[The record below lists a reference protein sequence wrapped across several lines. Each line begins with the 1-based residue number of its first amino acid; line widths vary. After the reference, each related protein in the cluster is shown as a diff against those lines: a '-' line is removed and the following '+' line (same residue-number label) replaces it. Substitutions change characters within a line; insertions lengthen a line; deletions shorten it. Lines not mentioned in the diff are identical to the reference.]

1 MLAFCYNYGVQCPA
15 GVVAI
20 AVLFFLAS
28 AYLTVLAIIWFINP
42 DAFPLS
48 LAVPLLHGLEL
59 AGPYMFLICA
69 AVGVVVGI
77 GLLRLNNYARRATI
91 LIAVAG
97 IVMLIPKMSAAA
109 VDISAELFI
118 AAIQVI
124 VRVVIVWYLWQ
135 NWTAK
140 EFN

>member
-1 MLAFCYNYGVQCPA
+1 VQRPA

-20 AVLFFLAS
+20 AVLFFAAS
-28 AYLTVLAIIWFINP
+28 AYLTALAIIWFVNP

-48 LAVPLLHGLEL
+48 LAGPLLNGLEL

-69 AVGVVVGI
+69 AVGIIVGI
-77 GLLRLNNYARRATI
+77 GLVRLNNYARRATI

-97 IVMLIPKMSAAA
+97 VVMLIPKMSAAA
-109 VDISAELFI
+109 VDISASLFI

-135 NWTAK
+135 KWTAE
-140 EFN
+140 EFH

>member
-1 MLAFCYNYGVQCPA
+1 MQRPA

-20 AVLFFLAS
+20 AVLFFLGS
-28 AYLTVLAIIWFINP
+28 AYLTALALIWFINP
-42 DAFPLS
+42 NTFPLA
-48 LAVPLLHGLEL
+48 LAAPLLHGLEL

-69 AVGVVVGI
+69 AVAVIVGI

-109 VDISAELFI
+109 VDISLGLFVVGL
-118 AAIQVI
+118 QVI
-124 VRVVIVWYLWQ
+124 ARVVIVWYLWQ
-135 NWTAK
+135 NWAAET
-140 EFN
+140 FH

>member
-1 MLAFCYNYGVQCPA
+1 ML
-15 GVVAI
+15 
-20 AVLFFLAS
+20 LFLAS
-28 AYLTVLAIIWFINP
+28 TYLTALAIIWFINP

-48 LAVPLLHGLEL
+48 LAAPLLHGLEL

-69 AVGVVVGI
+69 AVGVIVGI

-109 VDISAELFI
+109 VDISLGLFVVGL
-118 AAIQVI
+118 QVI
-124 VRVVIVWYLWQ
+124 ARVVIVWYLWQ
-135 NWTAK
+135 NWIAEK
-140 EFN
+140 FH

>member
-1 MLAFCYNYGVQCPA
+1 VQRPA
-15 GVVAI
+15 GVVSI
-20 AVLFFLAS
+20 VVLFFLTS
-28 AYLTVLAIIWFINP
+28 AYLTVIAIIWLFNP

-48 LAVPLLHGLEL
+48 LAAPLLHGLEL

-69 AVGVVVGI
+69 AVGVIVGI
-77 GLLRLNNYARRATI
+77 GLLKLNNYARRATI

-118 AAIQVI
+118 VAIQVI

-135 NWTAK
+135 NWTAEK
-140 EFN
+140 FH

>member
-1 MLAFCYNYGVQCPA
+1 MQRPA
-15 GVVAI
+15 GVVSI
-20 AVLFFLAS
+20 VVLFFLTS
-28 AYLTVLAIIWFINP
+28 AYLTVIAIIWLFNP

-48 LAVPLLHGLEL
+48 LAAPLLHGLEL

-69 AVGVVVGI
+69 AVGVIVGI
-77 GLLRLNNYARRATI
+77 GLLKLNNYARRATI

-118 AAIQVI
+118 VAIQVI

-135 NWTAK
+135 NWTAEK
-140 EFN
+140 FH

>member
-1 MLAFCYNYGVQCPA
+1 MQRPA

-28 AYLTVLAIIWFINP
+28 AYLTALAIVWFVNP
-42 DAFPLS
+42 NAFPLS
-48 LAVPLLHGLEL
+48 LAAPLLHGLEL

-69 AVGVVVGI
+69 GVGLIVGI
-77 GLLRLNNYARRATI
+77 GLLRLNNYARRAAI

-97 IVMLIPKMSAAA
+97 IVMLIPKMSATA
-109 VDISAELFI
+109 VDISATLFI
-118 AAIQVI
+118 VAIQVI

-135 NWTAK
+135 NWTAE
-140 EFN
+140 EFH

>member
-1 MLAFCYNYGVQCPA
+1 MQRPA

-20 AVLFFLAS
+20 AVLFFAAS
-28 AYLTVLAIIWFINP
+28 AYLTALAIIWFVNP

-48 LAVPLLHGLEL
+48 LAGPLLNGLEL

-69 AVGVVVGI
+69 AVGIIVGI
-77 GLLRLNNYARRATI
+77 GLVRLNNYARRATI

-97 IVMLIPKMSAAA
+97 VVMLIPKMSAAA
-109 VDISAELFI
+109 VDISARLFI
-118 AAIQVI
+118 VAIQVI

-135 NWTAK
+135 KWTAE
-140 EFN
+140 EFH

>member
-1 MLAFCYNYGVQCPA
+1 MQRPA

-20 AVLFFLAS
+20 AVLFFAAS
-28 AYLTVLAIIWFINP
+28 AYLTALAIIWFVNP

-48 LAVPLLHGLEL
+48 LAGPLLNGLEL

-69 AVGVVVGI
+69 AVGIIVGI
-77 GLLRLNNYARRATI
+77 GLVRLNNYARRATI

-97 IVMLIPKMSAAA
+97 VVMLIPKMSAAA
-109 VDISAELFI
+109 VDISASLFI
-118 AAIQVI
+118 VAIQVI

-135 NWTAK
+135 NWTA
-140 EFN
+140 ETFH

>member
-1 MLAFCYNYGVQCPA
+1 MQRPA

-20 AVLFFLAS
+20 AVLFFAAS
-28 AYLTVLAIIWFINP
+28 AYLTALAIIWFVNP

-48 LAVPLLHGLEL
+48 LAGPLLNGLEL

-69 AVGVVVGI
+69 AVGIIVGI
-77 GLLRLNNYARRATI
+77 GLVRLNNYARRATI

-97 IVMLIPKMSAAA
+97 VVMLIPKMSAAA
-109 VDISAELFI
+109 VDISASLFI
-118 AAIQVI
+118 VAIQVI

-135 NWTAK
+135 KWTAE
-140 EFN
+140 EFH

>member
-1 MLAFCYNYGVQCPA
+1 MSFCYNYGVQHPA

-20 AVLFFLAS
+20 SVLFFLAS
-28 AYLTVLAIIWFINP
+28 AYLTILAVVWFINP
-42 DAFPLS
+42 EAFPLS
-48 LAVPLLHGLEL
+48 LAAPLLHGLEL

-69 AVGVVVGI
+69 AVGVIVGI
-77 GLLRLNNYARRATI
+77 GLLRLNNYARRAAI
-91 LIAVAG
+91 LIAAAG

-140 EFN
+140 EFH

>member
-1 MLAFCYNYGVQCPA
+1 VQRPA

-28 AYLTVLAIIWFINP
+28 AYLTALAIVWFVNP
-42 DAFPLS
+42 NAFPLS
-48 LAVPLLHGLEL
+48 LAAPLLHGLEL

-69 AVGVVVGI
+69 GVGLIVGI
-77 GLLRLNNYARRATI
+77 GLLRLNNYARRAAI

-97 IVMLIPKMSAAA
+97 IVMLIPKMSATA
-109 VDISAELFI
+109 VDISATLFI
-118 AAIQVI
+118 VAIQVI

-135 NWTAK
+135 NWTAE
-140 EFN
+140 EFH

>member
-1 MLAFCYNYGVQCPA
+1 VQRPA

-20 AVLFFLAS
+20 SVLFLLAS
-28 AYLTVLAIIWFINP
+28 AYLTILAVVWFINP
-42 DAFPLS
+42 EAFPLS
-48 LAVPLLHGLEL
+48 FAAPLLHGFEL

-69 AVGVVVGI
+69 GIGVIVGI

-109 VDISAELFI
+109 VDISASLFVV
-118 AAIQVI
+118 AVQVI

-135 NWTAK
+135 KWTAE
-140 EFN
+140 EFH

>member
-1 MLAFCYNYGVQCPA
+1 MGVQSPA
-15 GVVAI
+15 GVISI

-28 AYLTVLAIIWFINP
+28 AYLTALAIIWLFNP
-42 DAFPLS
+42 NAFPLS
-48 LAVPLLHGLEL
+48 LAAPVLHGLEL

-69 AVGVVVGI
+69 AVGVIVGI

-109 VDISAELFI
+109 VDISVNLFMV
-118 AAIQVI
+118 AIQVI
-124 VRVVIVWYLWQ
+124 FRVVIVWYLWQ
-135 NWTAK
+135 SWTAE
-140 EFN
+140 EFH

>member
-1 MLAFCYNYGVQCPA
+1 
-15 GVVAI
+15 VVSI
-20 AVLFFLAS
+20 VVLFFLTS
-28 AYLTVLAIIWFINP
+28 AYLTVIAIIWLFNP

-48 LAVPLLHGLEL
+48 LAAPLLHGLEL

-69 AVGVVVGI
+69 AVGVIVGI
-77 GLLRLNNYARRATI
+77 GLLKLNNYARRATI

-118 AAIQVI
+118 VAIQVI

-135 NWTAK
+135 NWTAEK
-140 EFN
+140 FH